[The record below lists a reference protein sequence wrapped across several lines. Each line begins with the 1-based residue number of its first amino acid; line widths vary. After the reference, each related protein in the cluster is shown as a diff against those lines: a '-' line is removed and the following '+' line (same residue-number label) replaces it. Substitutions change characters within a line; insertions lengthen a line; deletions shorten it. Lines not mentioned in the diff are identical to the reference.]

1 MKFVLA
7 AILMLVLG
15 DLAFAHGRN
24 TALVTSAIT
33 RFFHSAGSESR
44 SSIFAR

>member
-15 DLAFAHGRN
+15 DLAITRGAN
-24 TALVTSAIT
+24 TSKAVNATM
-33 RFFHSAGSESR
+33 RFFHATGSETR
-44 SSIFAR
+44 SSIFSK

>member
-15 DLAFAHGRN
+15 DLAFLHGNN
-24 TALVTSAIT
+24 TAMATGAIL
-33 RFFHSAGSESR
+33 RFFHSAGSEGR
-44 SSIFAR
+44 SSIFSR

>member
-15 DLAFAHGRN
+15 DLAFLHGKN
-24 TALVTSAIT
+24 TSMVAKATMRL
-33 RFFHSAGSESR
+33 FHSTGSETR
-44 SSIFAR
+44 SSVFAK